1 MKYRQFCIVIH
12 NVKENIQHIV
22 EQHNVQK
29 TKEMLMSVEPNPKGD
44 GFHLHLFIQYPNQRS
59 FKSVLNEYNKLAKR
73 LTMPKPIGEERAW
86 GRVQVDVMRGRFD
99 QANAYLQGDTKD
111 KPTGEVISIKKK
123 PCWRQMRYTKKIGD
137 RKNMEEFCRRCK
149 LSSCP
154 GCCPGCR
161 ICDEDVKLQ
170 EDCEWWNKMMEW
182 AGMPEKKISV
192 EDIKNGVQKNCET
205 S

>member
-99 QANAYLQGDTKD
+99 QANDYLQGATKD

-182 AGMPEKKISV
+182 AGMPEKKISA
-192 EDIKNGVQKNCET
+192 EDIKNGVQENCET

>member
-192 EDIKNGVQKNCET
+192 EDIKNGVQENCET

>member
-1 MKYRQFCIVIH
+1 MKYRQFSIVIH
-12 NVKENIQHIV
+12 NVKQNIQDIV
-22 EQHNVQK
+22 EKHNVQK
-29 TKEMLMSVEPNPKGD
+29 VKEMLMSVEPNPKGD
-44 GFHLHLFIQYPNQRS
+44 GSHLHLFIQYPNQRS
-59 FKSVLNEYNKLAKR
+59 FKSVLNEYTKLAKR
-73 LTMPKPIGEERAW
+73 LTTPKPKGEERAW

-170 EDCEWWNKMMEW
+170 EDIQWWNKMMEW
-182 AGMPEKKISV
+182 AGMPEKKISG
-192 EDIKNGVQKNCET
+192 EDIKDGVQENCET